1 MADFFKI
8 GQASYSGSNPS
19 KAIGAGLQAAQKTFM
34 QFLGEKKEKER
45 AYNIDKAKKLG
56 AFGEN
61 YNPNALDGENR
72 AVMDKFL
79 RESRMEYANLI
90 DQTRNLNP
98 SSEEYINALTKANQ
112 IKSGFNETLQN
123 TLEFSKLGAEYIKA
137 SQDGKVSSGMA
148 KEDIA
153 IFDKIWIDKDYELV
167 RDSASGQLSYKVDGQ
182 IIPKEKLDDWRITNN
197 QFPKQFVTNYNESAY
212 KVGIT
217 SGKKITPQDYEYKQL
232 EFGITQDLNDMPI
245 EEIRS
250 LFLDKT
256 MGKAPL
262 IISSPGED
270 LFSLTKEELID
281 KARGGLMKTI
291 LDTNQKGASEYKPK
305 TETRQLT
312 ALEIKERK
320 LIDFYNNTSKSV
332 GPLLN
337 SYLSSPKTLKDTTSL
352 FTRLGLNIK
361 SQVTDEDNNVI
372 AYNVEHPTVGETVQV
387 NLDDPELA
395 AIGLSN
401 ALGASKLGV
410 TFPVTQSQPATSTT
424 AATSQQEPEQITI
437 PGTFEEE
444 QYPENFDGL
453 STELVENSDS
463 QKDMLY
469 SVFTK
474 LLGVPK
480 YKINK
485 SQLNQV
491 KREIT
496 RDYGGEFSEKNVS
509 KAVFDVIGREKVNK
523 EAAANFEKSTK
534 EEENLSVIRTTS
546 DATLSRQQRINLDN
560 IDEIVEF
567 TNKRGIELTAQ
578 DVAIY
583 NYAKQ
588 FGKSFKEVKAELS
601 DSDLEIIED

>member
-8 GQASYSGSNPS
+8 GQAAYGGSNSS
-19 KAIGAGLQAAQKTFM
+19 KSIGAGLQAAQKTFM

-45 AYNIDKAKKLG
+45 AYQIDKAKKLG

-98 SSEEYINALTKANQ
+98 SSEGYIDALTKANQ

-137 SQDGKVSSGMA
+137 SQEGKVSSGMA

-167 RDSASGQLSYKVDGQ
+167 RDSVSGKLSYKVNGQ
-182 IIPKEKLDDWRITNN
+182 IIPKEKLDDWRITNS
-197 QFPKQFVTNYNESAY
+197 QFPKQFVAGYNENAY

-217 SGKKITPQDYEYKQL
+217 SGKKITPQDHEYKQL
-232 EFGITQDLNDMPI
+232 EFGITQDLNNMPI

-262 IISSPGED
+262 IISSPDED
-270 LFSLTKEELID
+270 LFSLTREELID
-281 KARGGLMKTI
+281 KARGGLMKTL
-291 LDTNQKGASEYKPK
+291 LDTNKNGASQYKPK
-305 TETRQLT
+305 TEKLT
-312 ALEIKERK
+312 AAEINERK
-320 LIDFYNNTSKSV
+320 LFNFYNNAKNSV
-332 GPLLN
+332 APLLN
-337 SYLSSPKTLKDTTSL
+337 SYLNSSKTLKDTTSL

-361 SQVTDEDNNVI
+361 SQVTDEEGNVI
-372 AYNVEHPTVGETVQV
+372 AYNVQHPSVGETVQV

-395 AIGLSN
+395 AIGLNN
-401 ALGASKLGV
+401 ALGASKLGA
-410 TFPVTQSQPATSTT
+410 TFPVTQSQTDEAPTETPL
-424 AATSQQEPEQITI
+424 QQEQEQTPI
-437 PGTFEEE
+437 PGTYEEG
-444 QYPENFDGL
+444 QYPEEFDNL
-453 STELVENSDS
+453 STELAGNFSSQEN
-463 QKDMLY
+463 MVY

-474 LLGVPK
+474 LLNIPK

-485 SQLNQV
+485 SEINQV
-491 KREIT
+491 KREIR
-496 RDYGGEFSEKNVS
+496 RDYGNEFNEKNVS
-509 KAVFDVIGREKVNK
+509 KAVFDIMGREKANK
-523 EAAANFEKSTK
+523 EAATNFEKSINK
-534 EEENLSVIRTTS
+534 EENLSVIRTTPVT
-546 DATLSRQQRINLDN
+546 TLSRQQRINLDN
-560 IDEIVEF
+560 IDEIVKF
-567 TNKRGIELTAQ
+567 TNKKGVELTTQ

-583 NYAKQ
+583 NYAKE
-588 FGKSFKEVKAELS
+588 FGKSFEEVKAELS